1 MSTSEVEIKM
11 STSIRSAVRKFIE
24 ENFLF
29 QIGEQTLADD
39 QSLLDVGVV
48 DSTGV
53 LELVAFLEGTFQI
66 QIADKDLTPQNLD
79 TIQAIATFVERKLP
93 LAAAA

>member
-1 MSTSEVEIKM
+1 M